1 MITPVTS
8 RSQRRRNSVEAGRRE
23 QEAPG

>member
-1 MITPVTS
+1 MRALVTS
-8 RSQRRRNSVEAGRRE
+8 RSRRRRNSVEAGRRE